1 MEFGLY
7 LLPLLAAIALVLPV
21 VLSPVSKRADLIVSQ
36 VALPIFGFYVA
47 NENPRRREQRQRL
60 RAAHIGVTHRVY
72 ASRTLLMAG
81 VFGVAGSIVGV
92 YIAAGVLE
100 SLAVSSESVQS
111 TLPVA
116 LQFLGGLTSISQL
129 SLSELFVI
137 LLFFSATIG
146 TTLAGG
152 IYWIR
157 WYYLVERAET
167 RATEIEATLPRTVAF
182 TFALSR
188 SGMSFPKVLETL
200 ARNEAVYG
208 EAAREVSIAVRDMD
222 AFGTDVLTA
231 LQSMALRTP
240 SPNLEEFAA
249 NLASVLSSG
258 RNLSSFL
265 REQYERFQA
274 EAEAQQQQYLELLA
288 TLAEVYVT
296 VLVAGPLFF
305 ITVLVVIGLVLAD
318 TLTIIRFIGYV
329 AIPLASFAFI
339 NYIDGI
345 TRSLRGAVVVDD
357 DIETASDSIRSI
369 ENRNTVGS
377 RPATDGGE
385 TVDRWRVNRE
395 RLAAY
400 DRFSWLRKWVNRP
413 LDSLSN
419 HPFATLGITIP
430 LGVLWVA
437 VQSSLPSVPSIGLP
451 SSLPTTPAV
460 ALSPTSTTTQAIF
473 EAVDAVDQ
481 HVVEALIV
489 ALVAIALVHEV
500 RKRRVRA
507 IEQSMPDFLDRLA
520 SVNEAGLTVVQSLR
534 RVSSSDLGP
543 LGEEVERTCRDI
555 DWGADAQTALR
566 RMDRRTASPMVSRS
580 VTLITN
586 AMSASGD
593 LAPVLRIA
601 ANEAQDSRRLARE
614 RTQEMLTYLIVIYIS
629 FFVFLGIVVALTVSF
644 IPAVEQA
651 TAQATVGAGGIGG
664 VTSGAFS
671 GLRDVDTRAYSVL
684 FYHLSVIQGV
694 CSGLI
699 AGQLGEGEIA
709 DGIKHAAVL
718 LTITY
723 ALFLF
728 I

>member
-1 MEFGLY
+1 MEFGLHY
-7 LLPLLAAIALVLPV
+7 LPLLVAIAITLPV
-21 VLSPVSKRADLIVSQ
+21 VLSPVSRRADLVVSQ

-47 NENPRRREQRQRL
+47 NENPRRREQRHRL
-60 RAAHIGVTHRVY
+60 RAAHVGVTHRVY

-81 VFGVAGSIVGV
+81 VFGVAGSIFGV
-92 YIAAGVLE
+92 YVAAALLE
-100 SLAVSSESVQS
+100 TLAVSSKTVQS
-111 TLPVA
+111 TLPAA
-116 LQFLGGLTSISQL
+116 LQFLGGLAGIEAL
-129 SLSELFVI
+129 SLGQLFFI
-137 LLFFSATIG
+137 LLFSSATIG
-146 TTLAGG
+146 TVLAVGV
-152 IYWIR
+152 YWIR
-157 WYYLVERAET
+157 WYYLVERADT
-167 RATEIEATLPRTVAF
+167 RSAEIEATLPRTVAF

-188 SGMSFPKVLETL
+188 SGMPFPKVLQTL

-208 EAAREVSIAVRDMD
+208 EAAREVGVAVRDMD

-231 LQSMALRTP
+231 LKSMATRTP
-240 SPNLEEFAA
+240 SPNLEEFTA
-249 NLASVLSSG
+249 NLASVLGSG

-265 REQYERFQA
+265 REQYERFQE
-274 EAEAQQQQYLELLA
+274 EAEAQQQQYLELLS

-318 TLTIIRFIGYV
+318 TLFVIRLLGYV
-329 AIPLASFAFI
+329 AIPLASFGFVV
-339 NYIDGI
+339 YIDSI
-345 TRSLRGAVVVDD
+345 TRSLRGSVVVDD
-357 DIETASDSIRSI
+357 DVQTAGDSIRAI
-369 ENRNTVGS
+369 EGRTESGT

-385 TVDRWRVNRE
+385 VADRWQANRE

-400 DRFSWLRKWVNRP
+400 DRFAWLRRWVDQPISQLGRN
-413 LDSLSN
+413 
-419 HPFATLGITIP
+419 PFATLVITIP
-430 LGVLWVA
+430 LGILWVA
-437 VQSSLPSVPSIGLP
+437 LQSSPPDISLERLL
-451 SSLPTTPAV
+451 SSPPPIPTV
-460 ALSPTSTTTQAIF
+460 ALPETSATTKMILDVVA
-473 EAVDAVDQ
+473 AVDQ
-481 HVVEALIV
+481 HVVEAGIV
-489 ALVAIALVHEV
+489 SLFAIAFVYEA

-507 IEQSMPDFLDRLA
+507 IEQGMPDFLDRLA
-520 SVNEAGLTVVQSLR
+520 SVNEAGLTIVQSLR

-543 LGEEVERTCRDI
+543 LGDEVERTCRDI

-566 RMDRRTASPMVSRS
+566 RMDRRTTSPMVSRS

-593 LAPVLRIA
+593 IAPVLRIA

-651 TAQATVGAGGIGG
+651 TSQAAVGSGGVAG
-664 VTSGAFS
+664 VTSGTFS
-671 GLRDVDTRAYSVL
+671 GLRDVDTQAYSVL

-699 AGQLGEGEIA
+699 AGQLGEGEVA
-709 DGIKHAAVL
+709 DGIKHAGVL
-718 LTITY
+718 LLITY
-723 ALFLF
+723 ALFSF